1 MSARVSQ
8 LLNPQNLGD
17 SRPSDVLSFLRTNVA
32 RTNIL
37 EYMLKEL
44 FLLRMPEEVRPL
56 LCVMHDASL
65 DLLAQAADRM
75 MNAKTTY
82 SFQSF

>member
-1 MSARVSQ
+1 MRARVSE
-8 LLNPQNLGD
+8 LLNPQSLGD

-44 FLLRMPEEVRPL
+44 FLPRMPEKVRPS

-65 DLLAQAADRM
+65 DQLAQAADQM
-75 MNAKTTY
+75 MNAKTAY